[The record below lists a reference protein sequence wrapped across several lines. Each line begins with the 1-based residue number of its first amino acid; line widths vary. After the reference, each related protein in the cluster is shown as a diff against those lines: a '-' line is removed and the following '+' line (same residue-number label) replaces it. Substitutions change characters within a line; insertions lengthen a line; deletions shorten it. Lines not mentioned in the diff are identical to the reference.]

1 MQNSGQKSSLKQ
13 QMTEMI
19 LSFEKRKSQNFTFLE
34 FCDFKDIAVQTFK
47 KAQRVSEIKNNSF
60 SMYYCSLREESNN
73 KNQNPIKYLE
83 EGIKMKNPFCA
94 FKLIDDYIQN
104 NFSYNFDIKKIKECC
119 KIAETI
125 DNGFIYLIIKNNLN
139 KWLYDNCAVVGTQV
153 QVQVQVALRELNND
167 VIHALTYRAVEEDDS
182 KYQTELAQYYYNYDN
197 LTEMQYFVNLA
208 INRREPNL
216 ECVEWLLENNIADL
230 MNNRLNC
237 LQIIAYSSS
246 YDRRYYFELINLY
259 KKHNMNMNIIPLL
272 FDVDGTTKDNKFL
285 HKEIDNKMVCGII
298 MEHYKNKLSVGINC
312 IKDLSNINEHTNFAL
327 AKYYCENGNYYDA
340 IEFIEPMIDVSI
352 MQKMGHISPFL
363 DDDREFKIRDT
374 KNVVKR
380 IPNEIKK
387 LYMVRAYK
395 LAFKISFKESL
406 SKYICKDIV
415 DIILLYN

>member
-1 MQNSGQKSSLKQ
+1 MQNSEQKMSIKQ

-19 LSFEKRKSQNFTFLE
+19 LSFEKRKSQKFTFLE
-34 FCDFKDIAVQTFK
+34 FHEFKDIAVQTFK

-60 SMYYCSLREESNN
+60 SMFYCSLREESNN
-73 KNQNPIKYLE
+73 KNQNSIKYLE

-104 NFSYNFDIKKIKECC
+104 NFSYNVDIKKIRECC
-119 KIAETI
+119 KMAETI
-125 DNGFIYLIIKNNLN
+125 DNGFIYLFMKDNINRKSNLDHKMIK
-139 KWLYDNCAVVGTQV
+139 KQV
-153 QVQVQVALRELNND
+153 QILSQEFNND
-167 VIHALTYRAVEEDDS
+167 VIRALTYRAVEEDDS
-182 KYQTELAQYYYNYDN
+182 KYQTKLAQYYYNYDN

-216 ECVEWLLENNIADL
+216 ECAGWLLENNIADL

-237 LQIIAYSSS
+237 LQIIVYSGS
-246 YDRRYYFELINLY
+246 YGHYYDFELIKLY

-272 FDVDGTTKDNKFL
+272 FDVDGTIKDNKFL

-340 IEFIEPMIDVSI
+340 IEFIEPMIDISI
-352 MQKMGHISPFL
+352 MQKMGPISPFL

-387 LYMVRAYK
+387 LYMVGAYK
-395 LAFKISFKESL
+395 LAFKISFKESIL
-406 SKYICKDIV
+406 KYICKDVV